1 MSAAE
6 PGKLSNARIRLSE
19 LAATPVENGFAAKL
33 KQIARVDK
41 AVEPS
46 APDLILGVMANADRK
61 RMADAASKLADL
73 NGNEAAAR
81 TIAREKVLKEFES
94 TLLASTLESI
104 MPKSQDSLLG
114 GGPAEEIWKGQ
125 QVQFLSQAIAQRSP
139 LGLIGMFGDA
149 PRQAQV
155 AGNLDV
161 TANGHQFGRI
171 RSFAYSSGIAEES

>member
-1 MSAAE
+1 M
-6 PGKLSNARIRLSE
+6 
-19 LAATPVENGFAAKL
+19 

-46 APDLILGVMANADRK
+46 APDLILDVMANADRK

-73 NGNEAAAR
+73 NGNEAAAQ

-94 TLLASTLESI
+94 TLLANTLESI

-125 QVQFLSQAIAQRSP
+125 QVQFISQAIAERSP

-149 PRQAQV
+149 SRPAHV
-155 AGNLDV
+155 AGDLDV
-161 TANGHQFGRI
+161 AANGHQRGRI
-171 RSFAYSSGIAEES
+171 KSFAYSPGMEGQS